1 MHNESSTQKSRL
13 THLEDY
19 PDGQSTHLLGLHQD
33 QESDSQFQQI
43 FNDEEE
49 VPEPMPIAF
58 IAAPEAQAAETGE
71 LAGKDQNK

>member
-13 THLEDY
+13 THLDDY

-58 IAAPEAQAAETGE
+58 IAAPEAQAAESGE
-71 LAGKDQNK
+71 LAGKDHNK